1 MVHYYGKKLSGTI
14 NGKFRKWKRYYKIS
28 NDAARKAFD
37 IIGNEEAGWFG
48 FQPLLQRLL
57 KST

>member
-1 MVHYYGKKLSGTI
+1 MLERILQKEMI
-14 NGKFRKWKRYYKIS
+14 KIS

-48 FQPLLQRLL
+48 FQPLLQKIIKKYPEL
-57 KST
+57 K